1 MQGKKRK
8 SHDQIF
14 DRNRKHIWQNLGPI
28 LGKTNKQTY
37 KKKNPNS
44 NKTTKSHNSKQR
56 NLDKLGM
63 EGNFLTW

>member
-14 DRNRKHIWQNLGPI
+14 DRNGKHIWQNLGPI

-37 KKKNPNS
+37 KKK
-44 NKTTKSHNSKQR
+44 KSKQQQ
-56 NLDKLGM
+56 NNKIPQ
-63 EGNFLTW
+63 